1 MAGGDDGAFASGD
14 AASRD
19 EAIATAYCD
28 AFSGKLDPVILANKR
43 CHFDAILDANYP
55 YEAKEK
61 LAELALTRD
70 DCLLFLDCGFI
81 TSFSKANQQSL
92 LEDYGKFNS
101 RTISKNP
108 QWYVV
113 RDPDTRKKT
122 KVTITYYFAQNYAT
136 HIKENG
142 NHVPFVNT
150 YALLTGHVKDSL
162 QPIVEE
168 YETDLKEWLYVNRFN
183 YFEAVGENRFLR
195 SCQNTAQMGNSD
207 LMEESNMA
215 VLYELKHILEVDAR
229 ERLYNFANADD
240 RKRFTDYETAK
251 FAPWVG
257 RKLFSF
263 DIVFDMNEWEAE
275 RSILHC
281 YVAIQFRT
289 LAKRTIIE
297 IDVNKRDF
305 TA

>member
-1 MAGGDDGAFASGD
+1 M
-14 AASRD
+14 
-19 EAIATAYCD
+19 
-28 AFSGKLDPVILANKR
+28 
-43 CHFDAILDANYP
+43 
-55 YEAKEK
+55 
-61 LAELALTRD
+61 
-70 DCLLFLDCGFI
+70 
-81 TSFSKANQQSL
+81 
-92 LEDYGKFNS
+92 
-101 RTISKNP
+101 
-108 QWYVV
+108 
-113 RDPDTRKKT
+113 
-122 KVTITYYFAQNYAT
+122 
-136 HIKENG
+136 
-142 NHVPFVNT
+142 
-150 YALLTGHVKDSL
+150 
-162 QPIVEE
+162 
-168 YETDLKEWLYVNRFN
+168 NRFN

-263 DIVFDMNEWEAE
+263 DIIFDMNEWEAE